1 MRILALVP
9 GGIDDQILFFPT
21 LETLKQQYPQAA
33 IDVLVEPRAKA
44 AYRICKNVDDV
55 LLFDYQDRSSLADYL
70 NLLGV
75 IRDREYDAAINTGTP
90 GSIANI
96 LWLNGIPTRVGYRGN
111 STWSLSNPVAAKPEQ
126 YLAQMYHYLLQGFGI
141 KAPCPPLQVNVPT
154 EDISWAEAE
163 QQRLEIKDSGYII
176 LYGDGDSVGA
186 ARDKYP
192 LSSWQKIIDDIQQR
206 QTGLTIFL
214 LQTTENREWVTAT
227 IAANNNLVAIAPP
240 DIGKLAAMIAG
251 ANLILCTDSVPMQL
265 AIAVKTYTIALF
277 GATDSKKR
285 LPESSDNCVAIQSD
299 SGKIADIKPE
309 TVIEKIWQS

>member
-1 MRILALVP
+1 M
-9 GGIDDQILFFPT
+9 
-21 LETLKQQYPQAA
+21 
-33 IDVLVEPRAKA
+33 
-44 AYRICKNVDDV
+44 
-55 LLFDYQDRSSLADYL
+55 
-70 NLLGV
+70 
-75 IRDREYDAAINTGTP
+75 
-90 GSIANI
+90 
-96 LWLNGIPTRVGYRGN
+96 
-111 STWSLSNPVAAKPEQ
+111 
-126 YLAQMYHYLLQGFGI
+126 
-141 KAPCPPLQVNVPT
+141 NVPT

-163 QQRLEIKDSGYII
+163 QQRLEIKDSGYIM

-206 QTGLTIFL
+206 QTGLTVFL

-285 LPESSDNCVAIQSD
+285 LSESSDNCVAIQSD
-299 SGKIADIKPE
+299 SGRIADIQPE